1 MTRLRCGA
9 IFACAGAARERDAY
23 AGRALRVRELR
34 ESGMPMR
41 GGLCAGGGCARAG
54 CLCGAGFARAG
65 AARERALRGMRA
77 AGDKTGKIARGR
89 GKFLDA
95 AEKIW
100 YYNLVI
106 VYAVYA
112 PRGDCDFLRARS
124 SAG

>member
-9 IFACAGAARERDAY
+9 VFACAGAARERDAY
-23 AGRALRVRELR
+23 AGRALR
-34 ESGMPMR
+34 
-41 GGLCAGGGCARAG
+41 
-54 CLCGAGFARAG
+54 
-65 AARERALRGMRA
+65 GMRA
-77 AGDKTGKIARGR
+77 AGDRTGKIARGR
-89 GKFLDA
+89 GKLLDA

-112 PRGDCDFLRARS
+112 PRGDCDFLCARS